1 MEYLKQIIILPL
13 DLEWYDARSNAN
25 FLNAVDQLW
34 HPFDLKGTTD
44 VVILNKELKKKE
56 QVKQN
61 TRFQTQ
67 AQLLVANHYSNNNV
81 LSLLNDLNNYWEFF
95 WEYDTEI
102 CFYRPASEEP
112 AIKMLHDYV
121 YAESNSINVSLGSEF
136 NVDEN
141 DYPLSKRRKSKSYN

>member
-44 VVILNKELKKKE
+44 VVILNK
-56 QVKQN
+56 
-61 TRFQTQ
+61 

>member
-1 MEYLKQIIILPL
+1 IIILPL

-44 VVILNKELKKKE
+44 VVILNK
-56 QVKQN
+56 
-61 TRFQTQ
+61 